1 MIESCIYF
9 MYRIYVSRAIKGI
22 RRENAITA
30 FEPSIPPCPTLH
42 AALHGIWHGCWVQN
56 LKATCTNT
64 MKPKTSRHGTRW
76 VDHGWPL
83 MDVDRWW
90 MWIPSISAIICTDP
104 NPGFQS
110 FLLWLPDLFPQPGMG
125 ARWGAA
131 GSWQGMLLF
140 CGGFKVFCSHSKNQ
154 STWFYMILRFW
165 CLCDLFLA
173 LIVWIPLDFHS
184 LKPEQW

>member
-1 MIESCIYF
+1 MRMIESCIYF

-42 AALHGIWHGCWVQN
+42 AALHGIWHVTLGP
-56 LKATCTNT
+56 
-64 MKPKTSRHGTRW
+64 KPEGYLHQHNEAENFEAW
-76 VDHGWPL
+76 HEMGWPL

-90 MWIPSISAIICTDP
+90 MWIPSISAIICTDR

-125 ARWGAA
+125 ARCAAA
-131 GSWQGMLLF
+131 GRGCCYFVVVLKCF
-140 CGGFKVFCSHSKNQ
+140 FFPTPKINPHD
-154 STWFYMILRFW
+154 ST
-165 CLCDLFLA
+165 
-173 LIVWIPLDFHS
+173 LDS
-184 LKPEQW
+184 